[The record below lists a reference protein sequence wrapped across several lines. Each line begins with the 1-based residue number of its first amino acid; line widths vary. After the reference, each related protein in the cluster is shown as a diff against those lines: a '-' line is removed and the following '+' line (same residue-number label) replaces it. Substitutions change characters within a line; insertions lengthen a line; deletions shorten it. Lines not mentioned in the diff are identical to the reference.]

1 VEQVSTYGLDSS
13 SSFERQVQDVGSAGR
28 GGLGVADH
36 HYRHDR
42 GREPAHGKRKQMP
55 AAPIPD
61 FETYTRSADP
71 IGFGAPI
78 GHGMGFT

>member
-1 VEQVSTYGLDSS
+1 
-13 SSFERQVQDVGSAGR
+13 
-28 GGLGVADH
+28 VADH